1 VKALSIKQPWAWAI
15 TDLDKRIENRSMSTR
30 HRGEVFLHASAQG
43 DSRGMGALWDLLTDA
58 EKQAAPE
65 HAPSAGAIVGVASIV
80 GCLAPPPGTEGR
92 TCEPGQQRW
101 AERASHWWLLH
112 NVIKLP
118 APVPCRGMLGL
129 WTVPPDVE
137 AAVRRQLTMPRKPKA
152 ESPKPIAEPAPNS
165 PEDLGYSK
173 TKGKKPLL
181 KPEERE
187 EVLRLSQIIAEAKRD
202 TVRFAEAKK
211 AAGEPLKEAKARLA
225 KAIDQL
231 DAVESGNWQP
241 GMFTDGEV
249 DGDGA
254 GDENE

>member
-1 VKALSIKQPWAWAI
+1 VPGNARTLDRASRRGGRCEEA
-15 TDLDKRIENRSMSTR
+15 TD
-30 HRGEVFLHASAQG
+30 
-43 DSRGMGALWDLLTDA
+43 
-58 EKQAAPE
+58 
-65 HAPSAGAIVGVASIV
+65 HAPK
-80 GCLAPPPGTEGR
+80 
-92 TCEPGQQRW
+92 
-101 AERASHWWLLH
+101 AES
-112 NVIKLP
+112 
-118 APVPCRGMLGL
+118 
-129 WTVPPDVE
+129 
-137 AAVRRQLTMPRKPKA
+137 RKPKA